1 MVSALPCQG
10 RVYRF
15 KFGRGRGANELPLRG
30 CSIKSELNS
39 DELKFKIWCAL
50 EDVWQHCA
58 RILLV

>member
-1 MVSALPCQG
+1 
-10 RVYRF
+10 
-15 KFGRGRGANELPLRG
+15 
-30 CSIKSELNS
+30 LNS